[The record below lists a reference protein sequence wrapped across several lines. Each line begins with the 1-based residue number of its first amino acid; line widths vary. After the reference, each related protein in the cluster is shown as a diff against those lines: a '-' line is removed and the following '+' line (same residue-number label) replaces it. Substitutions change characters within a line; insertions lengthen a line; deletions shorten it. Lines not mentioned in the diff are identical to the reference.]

1 MGRLISW
8 TLIAIAVLSLFR
20 LYSRYKEIAA
30 PIPPSVHLAGMDLSA
45 LKEANEIRAHL
56 EQIYS
61 QPIAVTYADERLWLD
76 PADVDFQLEVDQMI
90 WEASQYLD
98 GNVFID
104 ISLRQALGIPQS
116 YRNVEARYLLNSE
129 KLKAWL
135 AGVAEERNQP
145 PQPARVTPPIDRW
158 SDNGTD
164 YPDLPPGYVGAY
176 TRDWRWSSGS
186 PGYRLDVEASVPA
199 IIDAL
204 THDTDRVAELVVDV
218 TPPAAPQIADL
229 ANALNN
235 YLLNFPG
242 FAAVY
247 VHDLVEDEIAE
258 VDVDVSFSGMSTLKI
273 AIVVAVMEK
282 LEGLPAGDNA
292 AFEIGRSIDYALG
305 ESNNFAANQLV
316 RYLGNGDIT
325 TGARNFTTFMRT
337 LGFENTFMQ
346 SGYDAQ
352 VQLAEIP
359 TPGNTQDDWDTNPD
373 SNLQTT
379 TREMGELLTDVYLC
393 TQGTGRLLEVFP
405 DTLSPEECGYVLFYL
420 GRDEFEE
427 LLWSGLPRPADPWIL
442 HKHGFAFETHSDVAL
457 VWGPTGPYV
466 ISLFLYRAGWMDWPT
481 SNTAMK
487 DVSRITWNFFEY
499 RQKFMEDEPPLPI
512 ELPPPPAYVPVPVS
526 S

>member
-1 MGRLISW
+1 
-8 TLIAIAVLSLFR
+8 
-20 LYSRYKEIAA
+20 
-30 PIPPSVHLAGMDLSA
+30 
-45 LKEANEIRAHL
+45 
-56 EQIYS
+56 
-61 QPIAVTYADERLWLD
+61 
-76 PADVDFQLEVDQMI
+76 
-90 WEASQYLD
+90 
-98 GNVFID
+98 
-104 ISLRQALGIPQS
+104 
-116 YRNVEARYLLNSE
+116 
-129 KLKAWL
+129 
-135 AGVAEERNQP
+135 
-145 PQPARVTPPIDRW
+145 
-158 SDNGTD
+158 
-164 YPDLPPGYVGAY
+164 
-176 TRDWRWSSGS
+176 
-186 PGYRLDVEASVPA
+186 
-199 IIDAL
+199 
-204 THDTDRVAELVVDV
+204 
-218 TPPAAPQIADL
+218 
-229 ANALNN
+229 
-235 YLLNFPG
+235 
-242 FAAVY
+242 
-247 VHDLVEDEIAE
+247 
-258 VDVDVSFSGMSTLKI
+258 
-273 AIVVAVMEK
+273 
-282 LEGLPAGDNA
+282 
-292 AFEIGRSIDYALG
+292 
-305 ESNNFAANQLV
+305 
-316 RYLGNGDIT
+316 
-325 TGARNFTTFMRT
+325 MRT

-427 LLWSGLPRPADPWIL
+427 LLWSGLPRPADAWIL